1 MKQFLALIAVFGAI
15 SVSSVVLA
23 ADGDGGPGAKGAAPA
38 ATAPATPTP
47 AAATPPAMAPA
58 AAPATATPAAA
69 SPAAAPAAADAP
81 KADAAAAPAAAPPAP
96 TSPQL
101 IGVDKINS
109 GDTAWMLT
117 STALVLLMTIPG
129 LALFY
134 GGMVRKKNVL
144 ATLMQSFAITCLVTV
159 LWVICGYSLA
169 FMPGGSFVGS
179 LDRLFL
185 SGMLFQH
192 DAGKVTVSHLGL
204 TIPESVYMTFQ
215 MTFAIITPALIAG
228 AFADRMKFSAMLWF
242 IGLWSLLV
250 YSPIAHM
257 MWEPS
262 GFWAAKGVLDFAG
275 GTVVHINAGIAGLV
289 CALVLGKRLGYGKEA
304 MAPHNLTLT
313 LIGASLLWVGW
324 FGFNAGSAVAA
335 DGRAGMA
342 MVVTQLATAVAALA
356 WMFTEWMAKGK
367 PSVLGIASGAVAGL
381 VAITPASGFVG
392 VTGAF
397 VIGIAAGVL
406 CFFAATT
413 VKRMMGYDDSLDAFG
428 VHCIGG
434 IVGALLTGVFNVKE
448 ISGADADFMVQLGA
462 VCTTLAVSGIGS
474 FIILKVIDMV
484 VGLRVSE
491 EEERE
496 GLDISLH
503 GERVE

>member
-1 MKQFLALIAVFGAI
+1 MKRMLALIALIGVFSVFG
-15 SVSSVVLA
+15 SVQAQDKA
-23 ADGDGGPGAKGAAPA
+23 ADQKAAPPA
-38 ATAPATPTP
+38 ATTP
-47 AAATPPAMAPA
+47 PA
-58 AAPATATPAAA
+58 AAPDAKAAE
-69 SPAAAPAAADAP
+69 AP
-81 KADAAAAPAAAPPAP
+81 KADAAAAPAAAPAP
-96 TSPQL
+96 DTPQL
-101 IGVDKINS
+101 VAADKISS

-144 ATLMQSFAITCLVTV
+144 ATVMQSFAITCLVTV
-159 LWVICGYSLA
+159 LWVIVGYSIA
-169 FMPGGSFVGS
+169 FTKGGPFIGSF
-179 LDRLFL
+179 DRFFL
-185 SGMLFQH
+185 NGMVFMKE
-192 DAGKVTVSHLGL
+192 AGKLTVSHLGL

-228 AFADRMKFSAMLWF
+228 AFADRMKFSALLWF
-242 IGLWSLLV
+242 MGLWSV
-250 YSPIAHM
+250 FIYSPIAHM

-262 GFWAAKGVLDFAG
+262 GYWAGKGVLDFAG

-289 CALVLGKRLGYGKEA
+289 CALVLGKRLGYGKES
-304 MAPHNLTLT
+304 MMPHNLVYTLA
-313 LIGASLLWVGW
+313 GASMLWVGW

-342 MVVTQLATAVAALA
+342 MFVTQFATAAAALA
-356 WMFTEWMAKGK
+356 WMFTEWLTKGK

-392 VTGAF
+392 ATGAL
-397 VIGIAAGVL
+397 VIGIAAGIL
-406 CFFAATT
+406 CFIAATS
-413 VKRMMGYDDSLDAFG
+413 VKRALGYDDSLDAFG

-434 IVGALLTGVFNVKE
+434 IVGAILTGVFNVKE
-448 ISGADADFMVQLGA
+448 ISGADADLLVQLGA
-462 VCTTLAVSGIGS
+462 VATTLVYSGVGS
-474 FIILKVIDMV
+474 FVILKIIDMV
-484 VGLRVSE
+484 IGLRVTE

-496 GLDISLH
+496 GLDVSLH